1 MVRQL
6 STFFLVAF
14 LLAVAGCEEAPKET
28 GDVAGDSSAVP
39 AEPITGE
46 SAPEENRGMALLIY
60 VVEPAESPEAKD
72 AFGCGDRL
80 VPRTVYSQSG
90 QDALAEVMKALLAP
104 EHKEAGN
111 YAGKGSLQFDSVSV
125 DGGLMRVY
133 TSGELQVAGV
143 CDHPRIK
150 EQFRATGMQFNG
162 FDSVAVF
169 IGMQSLDEYLGLGG

>member
-1 MVRQL
+1 MLRQL
-6 STFFLVAF
+6 PMFVLLALVW
-14 LLAVAGCEEAPKET
+14 AVAGCGEASRENAEVAHDSAEAPASQVSEQ
-28 GDVAGDSSAVP
+28 GGP
-39 AEPITGE
+39 Q
-46 SAPEENRGMALLIY
+46 EEDRGMPLLIY
-60 VVEPAESPEAKD
+60 VVEPAANPDAEE
-72 AFGCGDRL
+72 AFGCGDQL

-104 EHKEAGN
+104 EHEEAGN
-111 YAGKGSLQFDSVSV
+111 YAGKGSLVFDSVSV
-125 DGGLMRVY
+125 DGPLMRVY

-169 IGMQSLDEYLGLGG
+169 IGMRSLDEYLGLK